1 MMYEIYHKCIQIWMT
16 LCGFVTH
23 KLVVIRKNNHIK
35 IKHMKLKHYLFLS
48 FLLITVSDIYSQNN
62 KKIYEVII
70 FKWTKVENKDV
81 RKVIK
86 IDSLGNIFLSKQKT
100 KKKVELKNFTKN
112 INEFIVEEKLE
123 KIPGDNNPPRMSLIP
138 KEGKQTIAI
147 LIVFLDDFRKENNL
161 ANNTYYY
168 WTKTGLEI
176 NSEDYL
182 IFKYLNKTDID
193 TIKFLLK

>member
-1 MMYEIYHKCIQIWMT
+1 
-16 LCGFVTH
+16 
-23 KLVVIRKNNHIK
+23 
-35 IKHMKLKHYLFLS
+35 MKLKHYLFLS
-48 FLLITVSDIYSQNN
+48 FLLITASDIYSQND

-70 FKWTKVENKDV
+70 FKWTKVENKDI

-86 IDSLGNIFLSKQKT
+86 IDSLGNIFLSKQKIE
-100 KKKVELKNFTKN
+100 KKVELKNFTKN

-123 KIPGDNNPPRMSLIP
+123 KIHGDNNPPRMSLIP
-138 KEGKQTIAI
+138 KDGKQTIAI
-147 LIVFLDDFRKENNL
+147 SIVYLDDFRKEINL
-161 ANNTYYY
+161 ANNTYYS

-193 TIKFLLK
+193 TIKLLLK

>member
-1 MMYEIYHKCIQIWMT
+1 
-16 LCGFVTH
+16 
-23 KLVVIRKNNHIK
+23 
-35 IKHMKLKHYLFLS
+35 MKLKYYLFLS
-48 FLLITVSDIYSQNN
+48 FLLITTSDIYSQND
-62 KKIYEVII
+62 KKIYEVVI
-70 FKWTKVENKDV
+70 FKWAKVENKDI

-100 KKKVELKNFTKN
+100 EKKVDLKKFTKN
-112 INEFIVEEKLE
+112 INEFIVKEKLE

-147 LIVFLDDFRKENNL
+147 SIVFLDDFRKEINL
-161 ANNTYYY
+161 ANNTYYS
-168 WTKTGLEI
+168 WNKTGLEI

-182 IFKYLNKTDID
+182 IFKYLNKTDIN